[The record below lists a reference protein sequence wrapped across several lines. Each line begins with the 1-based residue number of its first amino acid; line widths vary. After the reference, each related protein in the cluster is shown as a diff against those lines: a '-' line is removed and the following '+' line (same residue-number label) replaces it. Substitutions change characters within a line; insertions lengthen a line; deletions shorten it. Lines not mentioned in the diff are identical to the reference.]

1 MHVVAAEIFVLSR
14 AHVPLGSLQVPADD
28 SLNSTTYPVPLPLHD
43 TSTPPDVMVLAT
55 ADTADAVP
63 DAEADVDVD
72 ADDDDVGEGE
82 ADADSVDAGTSA
94 LMTGALLSGALPPEA
109 PPPHAARTVT
119 MPARTAAATVHLPAV
134 VRLAVLDRPFST
146 CSFTSSTRVL
156 TARARSAVPKLTPGA
171 GSHYRVNTVLSEQRR
186 TCTSVR

>member
-1 MHVVAAEIFVLSR
+1 MHDVAAEIFVLSR

-63 DAEADVDVD
+63 DA
-72 ADDDDVGEGE
+72 
-82 ADADSVDAGTSA
+82 DSVDAGTSA

-119 MPARTAAATVHLPAV
+119 MPARSAAATLHLPAV
-134 VRLAVLDRPFST
+134 VRLAALDRPFSI
-146 CSFTSSTRVL
+146 CSFPSSIRVL
-156 TARARSAVPKLTPGA
+156 TARVRSAVPKLNPGV

-186 TCTSVR
+186 ICTSVR

>member
-63 DAEADVDVD
+63 DAEVVVDVD
-72 ADDDDVGEGE
+72 ADDDDVGEG
-82 ADADSVDAGTSA
+82 DVGTSP
-94 LMTGALLSGALPPEA
+94 LMTGALLSGALLSGALPPEA

-119 MPARTAAATVHLPAV
+119 MPARSAAATLHLPAV
-134 VRLAVLDRPFST
+134 VRLAALDRPFSI
-146 CSFTSSTRVL
+146 CSFPSSIRVL
-156 TARARSAVPKLTPGA
+156 TARVRSAVPKLNPGV
-171 GSHYRVNTVLSEQRR
+171 GSHYRVNTVPSEQRR
-186 TCTSVR
+186 ICTSVR